1 MKIKNTFHS
10 HIFGYIGSI
19 LVLLA
24 LALISVKLISGDGF
38 AFYLLNGFGGFIIAL
53 HCYVR
58 GVYSSVF
65 LNIFFVLFS
74 LIGVLR
80 LFYF

>member
-1 MKIKNTFHS
+1 MKIKNIFHS

-58 GVYSSVF
+58 GFNTINSCLVF
-65 LNIFFVLFS
+65 F
-74 LIGVLR
+74 
-80 LFYF
+80 